1 MIQEKFTI
9 HTVVTGSDDGLSTY
23 EISRSWDAEKKKALL
38 IALYPTIDVYHVNSL
53 DLSSMY
59 LLNHATQMNLGTIR
73 ILNLYSKVQTGKP
86 LVSNLREDLENLAYI
101 SDVFEEPD
109 ITDYYIILAWG
120 SSLSNHQLTI
130 NTKLQILQM
139 IKDKGLV
146 DNVMQLT
153 TDDLDTVT
161 SSGVH
166 PLYLGLHHNRSFWS
180 LSPYP
185 FEAELRELS
194 SKGTLVKETPTNTKK
209 GKKKKCTTE

>member
-9 HTVVTGSDDGLSTY
+9 HTVVTGSDDGRFTY
-23 EISRSWDAEKKKALL
+23 EITRSWNSEKKKALL
-38 IALYPTIDVYHVNSL
+38 IALYPTIDIHHANSL

-59 LLNHATQMNLGTIR
+59 LLNHSSQMDLGTIR

-86 LVSNLREDLENLAYI
+86 MVSSLREDLENLAYI

-109 ITDYYIILAWG
+109 INDYHIILAWG

-130 NTKLQILQM
+130 NTKLQIMQM
-139 IKDKGLV
+139 IKDKGLA

-153 TDDLDTVT
+153 TDDLDTLT

-166 PLYLGLHHNRSFWS
+166 PLYLGLHYNRSFWS
-180 LSPYP
+180 LSPFP
-185 FEAELRELS
+185 FDAEFQTLS
-194 SKGTLVKETPTNTKK
+194 SKGTLTKETTKTTKK